1 MLLDGFCCIIRAL
14 SYFCVNRVVL
24 KLNLKSYL
32 GKVFAISAVSSC
44 ALNSLSS
51 SCASAWW
58 LWESQKSADS
68 TAKQNNST
76 DVCRETKAQQSNAV
90 PAQDIGVPEH
100 GDSKVVQSVDA
111 FGRQC
116 AVWVWGVVGAIVGAI
131 VLADVTV
138 DIWADHLFNGIKWI
152 KNKIFVHNIDYIKK
166 HGRDPVA
173 REKLGNL
180 LFRAREI
187 NCDTFDLMY
196 QKVLSGRVVPDV
208 DNMLIVLKE
217 AEKRLELFNEV
228 RRLVQSDGVN
238 KKILSAAKKAAGCGD
253 FTCDVVSDD
262 NPFLHYSPTVLT
274 KLATGIGMQAFDSLL
289 DGSSGEFGDYIYNT
303 LDKKCYNLQ
312 KERNKEKFWS
322 SGFTDFFG
330 DVFNEMRQCGSA
342 LSVLYSRQD
351 LKEPLNNVIKSLKE
365 RLQKLKL
372 APASPPE
379 NAEEEY
385 LVALRL
391 ILFRLS
397 ELEKLVF
404 GGVSEQC
411 AFAPGVVSFEGGGV
425 PKNKSVV
432 FVDRLNNE
440 YPDLN
445 RQLDLAVC
453 EIGCLNNGE
462 KRTYIDGVGASCYEK
477 CHKQKTCGKNTRDI
491 KR

>member
-1 MLLDGFCCIIRAL
+1 M
-14 SYFCVNRVVL
+14 VL
-24 KLNLKSYL
+24 KLNLKSYF
-32 GKVFAISAVSSC
+32 GKVFAVSAVSSC
-44 ALNSLSS
+44 VLNSLSS

-58 LWESQKSADS
+58 LWGSQKSADS

-76 DVCRETKAQQSNAV
+76 DVCSETKAQQSSAV
-90 PAQDIGVPEH
+90 PAQDIGVPEQ
-100 GDSKVVQSVDA
+100 GDSKIVQSVGTGKGE
-111 FGRQC
+111 FLF
-116 AVWVWGVVGAIVGAI
+116 WGIMGAIVTMP
-131 VLADVTV
+131 V
-138 DIWADHLFNGIKWI
+138 WEEHLFNGIEWI
-152 KNKIFVHNIDYIKK
+152 KNKIFGSDIDYIEK

-196 QKVLSGRVVPDV
+196 QKVLSDRVVPGV
-208 DNMLIVLKE
+208 DTMLIVLKE

-228 RRLVQSDGVN
+228 RRLVQSDEVN
-238 KKILSAAKKAAGCGD
+238 KKILYIAKKAARCDD
-253 FTCDVVSDD
+253 FSCKVTP
-262 NPFLHYSPTVLT
+262 NFGLNTSPTVLT
-274 KLATGIGMQAFDSLL
+274 NLATGIGMRAFDSLL
-289 DGSSGEFGDYIYNT
+289 DGSSGKHGDYSYNIFERKCWEEQIRRER
-303 LDKKCYNLQ
+303 DK
-312 KERNKEKFWS
+312 R
-322 SGFTDFFG
+322 GDFYFFSKPFG
-330 DVFNEMRQCGSA
+330 DVLGTLKTCEYN
-342 LSVLYSRQD
+342 LSESFRNYPD
-351 LKEPLNNVIKSLKE
+351 MKEPLNSVIKSLKE

-379 NAEEEY
+379 NAGEEY

-411 AFAPGVVSFEGGGV
+411 AFAPGFVSFEGGGV

-462 KRTYIDGVGASCYEK
+462 ERTYIDGVGASCYEK